1 MLLDNLFWLISANCT
16 HLPLSFPLNCKGK
29 KGIREVAWKQYWQIA
44 LCSHFELWSTQLDVK
59 MYCFWNRTTLIFTNT
74 TCALVVFC
82 ILISLHSIL
91 IVMCNLMPVLYASI
105 STFKKRKKN
114 MHCSNAICLT
124 KSELL
129 SLCVYIYFIYT
140 FAACVHFWY
149 WCGPHVMTAEGH
161 YPLAC
166 FVVPSSLIC
175 LLWVWRGAREM
186 TSCSRQCLKCQS
198 WRNHL

>member
-91 IVMCNLMPVLYASI
+91 IVICNLMPVLYASI
-105 STFKKRKKN
+105 STFKKRKKTCTAQTPSAWIN
-114 MHCSNAICLT
+114 LNSCHFVFTYILHTHLQHACTFDIDVVHMSWQRKDTILWYV
-124 KSELL
+124 LL
-129 SLCVYIYFIYT
+129 C
-140 FAACVHFWY
+140 
-149 WCGPHVMTAEGH
+149 
-161 YPLAC
+161 PL
-166 FVVPSSLIC
+166 P
-175 LLWVWRGAREM
+175 
-186 TSCSRQCLKCQS
+186 
-198 WRNHL
+198 